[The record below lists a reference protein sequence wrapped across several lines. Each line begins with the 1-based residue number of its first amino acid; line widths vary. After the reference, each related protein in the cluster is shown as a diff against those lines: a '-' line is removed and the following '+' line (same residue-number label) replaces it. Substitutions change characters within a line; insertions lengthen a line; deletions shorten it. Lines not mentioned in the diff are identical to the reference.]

1 MYRRCI
7 SDALSIWDSTTV
19 NNSKST
25 NDTKNVLSIVSMFMC
40 HQTDNLWYKL
50 VKKVG
55 KRKVEVTL

>member
-1 MYRRCI
+1 M
-7 SDALSIWDSTTV
+7 AV

-40 HQTDNLWYKL
+40 RQTGNLWYKLVKKVNLWYKL